1 MPEMP
6 QRHERHGNRWRK
18 AVAWVLQE
26 PNILTDGERLFC
38 EEMIS
43 RVLITDEQRITL
55 SGIFGKAIGARG
67 GIHPSRFRMTII

>member
-6 QRHERHGNRWRK
+6 ERHERHGNRGRK

-43 RVLITDEQRITL
+43 RVRISDEQRNTL
-55 SGIFGKAIGARG
+55 SDIFGKAIRARG
-67 GIHPSRFRMTII
+67 GIHPSRF